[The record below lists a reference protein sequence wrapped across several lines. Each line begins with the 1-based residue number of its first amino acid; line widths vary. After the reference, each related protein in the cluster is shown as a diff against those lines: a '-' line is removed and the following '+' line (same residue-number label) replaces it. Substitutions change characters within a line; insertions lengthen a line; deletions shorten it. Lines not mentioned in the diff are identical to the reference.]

1 MNLIIDVG
9 NTLIKLAIFENNTLV
24 TKVKSS
30 KKQFFYNFQ
39 KITEQYKSITD
50 VIISSVGDFS
60 EKEILIIQNKYQT
73 TILTHQTKV
82 PFKNKYK
89 TPETLG
95 VDRIALVSSAAIQYP
110 TKNVLIIDVGSC
122 ITFDFL
128 NLRNEYLGG
137 SISPGISLRY
147 LSLHNYTNKLPLL
160 KPKVTEK
167 SIGNTTKSSIH
178 IGVIQGVINEID
190 GFIATY
196 KLKYKELTIILTGG
210 GAHYLVDSLKNDI
223 FANSNF
229 LLEGLNYILQNN
241 KNKC

>member
-9 NTLIKLAIFENNTLV
+9 NTLVKLAVFDNEILTFKRSCVKVDFISTLEEFSNT
-24 TKVKSS
+24 
-30 KKQFFYNFQ
+30 YP
-39 KITEQYKSITD
+39 KIND

-60 EKEILIIQNKYQT
+60 EKEILFIQRKYQT
-73 TILTHQTKV
+73 IILDHQTKI
-82 PFKNKYK
+82 PFINQYK

-110 TKNVLIIDVGSC
+110 KENILIIDVGSC
-122 ITFDFL
+122 ITYDFL
-128 NLRNEYLGG
+128 NSKNEYLGG
-137 SISPGISLRY
+137 SISPGIDLRY
-147 LSLHNYTNKLPLL
+147 QALHNYTDKLPLL
-160 KPKVTEK
+160 KPKITK
-167 SIGNTTKSSIH
+167 KTLGNTTKSSIH
-178 IGVIQGVINEID
+178 IGVIQGVVNEID

-196 KLKYKELTIILTGG
+196 KLKHKDLTIILTGG

-241 KNKC
+241 KTQC